1 MEVGIGRSMT
11 PVEPAPRIRRATI
24 ALTIMLVAVSCGR
37 ATSERSRDGAGP
49 SAGCRS
55 GNLPALDGERRELDG
70 RTYLIDAPAAP
81 ADEPLPL
88 VLAFHGF
95 RGSPNDLRG
104 GTGLSQLAQQERLVL
119 VYPAGHAGVEL
130 LGTTGRG
137 WDLRPDQTRDRDF
150 VVALLDHLE
159 HERCIDQHRVFATGM
174 SNGGFFSS
182 LLGCQL
188 PDRLAAVAPVAG
200 AIELTG
206 CPSTRPVPIML
217 MYGSRDPVVPPE
229 MVGGAVTW
237 WADHNGCR
245 SSVSSDGC
253 TRWSGCA
260 AEVIACEGTQ
270 GHMWPFDATDR
281 IWRFFA
287 AQSPR

>member
-24 ALTIMLVAVSCGR
+24 ALTIMLVAVACGR

-55 GNLPALDGERRELDG
+55 GNLPALNGERRELDG
-70 RTYLIDAPAAP
+70 RSYLIDAPAAP

-95 RGSPNDLRG
+95 RGSPADLRG
-104 GTGLSQLAQQERLVL
+104 GTGLSQLAQQERFVA
-119 VYPAGHAGVEL
+119 VYPAGHEGVEL

-188 PDRLAAVAPVAG
+188 SDRLAAVAPVAG
-200 AIELTG
+200 ALELKG

-217 MYGSRDPVVPPE
+217 MYGSGDPVVPPE
-229 MVGGAVTW
+229 MVSGAVTW
-237 WADHNGCR
+237 WVDHNGCR
-245 SSVSSDGC
+245 SSASTDGC

-260 AEVIACEGTQ
+260 AEVVACEGTQ

-287 AQSPR
+287 AQTPR

>member
-1 MEVGIGRSMT
+1 MT
-11 PVEPAPRIRRATI
+11 RVERAPGVRRATI
-24 ALTIMLVAVSCGR
+24 ALTILLVAVACGR
-37 ATSERSRDGAGP
+37 ATSESSRAGAGP
-49 SAGCRS
+49 SAGCRA
-55 GNLPALDGERRELDG
+55 GNLPALNDERRELDG
-70 RTYLIDAPAAP
+70 RSYLIDAPAAL

-95 RGSPNDLRG
+95 RSSPEDLRG
-104 GTGLSQLAQQERLVL
+104 GTGLSQLAQQERFVA
-119 VYPAGHAGVEL
+119 VYPAGHEGVEL

-159 HERCIDQHRVFATGM
+159 RERCIDQHRVFATGV

-188 PDRLAAVAPVAG
+188 SDRLTAVAPVAG
-200 AIELTG
+200 ALELKG
-206 CPSTRPVPIML
+206 CRSTRPMPIML

-229 MVGGAVTW
+229 MVSGAVTW
-237 WADHNGCR
+237 WANHNGCR
-245 SSVSSDGC
+245 SSASSDGC

-260 AEVIACEGTQ
+260 AEVVACEGPQ

-281 IWRFFA
+281 IWRFFS

>member
-1 MEVGIGRSMT
+1 MT
-11 PVEPAPRIRRATI
+11 RVERAPGVRRATI
-24 ALTIMLVAVSCGR
+24 AFTILLVAVACGR
-37 ATSERSRDGAGP
+37 ATSESSRAGAGP

-55 GNLPALDGERRELDG
+55 GNLPALNDERRELDG
-70 RTYLIDAPAAP
+70 RSYLIDAPAAP

-95 RGSPNDLRG
+95 RGSPEDLRG
-104 GTGLSQLAQQERLVL
+104 GTGLSQLAQQERFVA
-119 VYPAGHAGVEL
+119 VYPAGHEGVEL

-159 HERCIDQHRVFATGM
+159 RERCIDQHRVFATGM

-188 PDRLAAVAPVAG
+188 SDRLTAVAPVAG
-200 AIELTG
+200 ALELKG
-206 CPSTRPVPIML
+206 CPSTRPMPIML

-229 MVGGAVTW
+229 MVSGAVAW
-237 WADHNGCR
+237 WVNHNGCR
-245 SSVSSDGC
+245 SSASSDGC

-260 AEVIACEGTQ
+260 AEVVACEGTQ
-270 GHMWPFDATDR
+270 EHMWPFDATDR

>member
-1 MEVGIGRSMT
+1 MEAGIGRSMLRVDLG
-11 PVEPAPRIRRATI
+11 PGVRGAAV
-24 ALTIMLVAVSCGR
+24 ALALLLVAAACR
-37 ATSERSRDGAGP
+37 QAASEGARGGAGP
-49 SAGCRS
+49 SAGCRT
-55 GNLPALDGERRELDG
+55 GTLPALEGERRELDG
-70 RTYLIDAPAAP
+70 RVYLIDAPAAS

-95 RGSPNDLRG
+95 RGSPEDLRG
-104 GTGLSQLAQQERLVL
+104 GTGLSQLAQRERFVA
-119 VYPAGHAGVEL
+119 VYPAGHQGVEL

-150 VVALLDHLE
+150 VVALLDRLE
-159 HERCIDQHRVFATGM
+159 QERCVDRHRVFATGM

-200 AIELTG
+200 ALALKG

-217 MYGSRDPVVPPE
+217 MYGSRDPVVPPD
-229 MVGGAVTW
+229 MVSGAVTW

-245 SSVSSDGC
+245 SSASSDGC

-260 AEVIACEGTQ
+260 AEVVACEGTQ

-281 IWRFFA
+281 IWRFFS

>member
-11 PVEPAPRIRRATI
+11 PVEPALGVRRATI
-24 ALTIMLVAVSCGR
+24 ALAIMLVAVACGR
-37 ATSERSRDGAGP
+37 ATSERSRDGTGP
-49 SAGCRS
+49 SAGCRA
-55 GNLPALDGERRELDG
+55 GNLPALNGGRRELDG

-95 RGSPNDLRG
+95 RGSPDDLRG

-245 SSVSSDGC
+245 SSASSDGC

-281 IWRFFA
+281 IWRFFV
-287 AQSPR
+287 AQGPH

>member
-1 MEVGIGRSMT
+1 MEAGIGRSMQR
-11 PVEPAPRIRRATI
+11 VELAPGVRRAAI
-24 ALTIMLVAVSCGR
+24 GLALLLVAAACGR
-37 ATSERSRDGAGP
+37 ATSESSRGGAGP

-55 GNLPALDGERRELDG
+55 GNLPALNGERRELDG
-70 RTYLIDAPAAP
+70 RAYLIDAPAAP

-95 RGSPNDLRG
+95 RGSPDDLRG
-104 GTGLSQLAQQERLVL
+104 GTGLSQLAQQERFVA
-119 VYPAGHAGVEL
+119 VYPAGHEGVEL

-150 VVALLDHLE
+150 VVALLDRLE
-159 HERCIDQHRVFATGM
+159 TERCIDQRRVFATGM

-200 AIELTG
+200 ALKLDG
-206 CPSTRPVPIML
+206 CPSTRPVPILL

-229 MVGGAVTW
+229 MVSGAVTW

-245 SSVSSDGC
+245 SSASSDGC